1 MAEELQFRT
10 SQFWR
15 TIGKSYKGKV
25 FLLGLSR
32 KLGRV
37 VENKSFWRARVQG
50 CGGFSLAIR
59 VRTLSL
65 L

>member
-10 SQFWR
+10 SQLWR

-25 FLLGLSR
+25 FLIGLRR
-32 KLGRV
+32 KLGKV
-37 VENKSFWRARVQG
+37 VETKSFWRVRVQG
-50 CGGFSLAIR
+50 CDGLSLAIR